1 MLVDLHVYIIPKK
14 IWKNRQNLA
23 ENEVIKQAV
32 SAGFVHVP
40 ESLTIHEL
48 RQYII
53 NICGEEENF
62 PKEFNYLRSV
72 GRCLTKVKTHQEK
85 ELKVKNYRPPMVCI
99 LLHILIISR
108 NFIHFN
114 LCSLKA
120 LKGTVFAPE
129 IYILGKHDDDD
140 EEYKKDDLVRESTMS
155 ASIMSSPNWIK
166 PMDEPSLLH
175 PLFNHNHIQQI
186 SSVTPTLSNKRHS
199 IRSNESNIQN
209 SAKLREEQERLYLL
223 QKELARK
230 RHELEDQHK
239 KEKAAIKIQT
249 AFRNY
254 RHRHHIKQQQQQEA
268 DAIEYERSQ
277 KERRKLTY
285 RKYND
290 NNKTYDVTKSSNRLE
305 TLKAKR
311 IVIENNRVLIV
322 NRLRE
327 LLNEITVRRREET
340 DLRRQKYFIEKNQI
354 TTWNKKDGITSKNPV
369 NLQIK
374 FEQTVHRLNDA
385 TKV

>member
-1 MLVDLHVYIIPKK
+1 
-14 IWKNRQNLA
+14 
-23 ENEVIKQAV
+23 
-32 SAGFVHVP
+32 
-40 ESLTIHEL
+40 
-48 RQYII
+48 
-53 NICGEEENF
+53 
-62 PKEFNYLRSV
+62 
-72 GRCLTKVKTHQEK
+72 
-85 ELKVKNYRPPMVCI
+85 
-99 LLHILIISR
+99 
-108 NFIHFN
+108 
-114 LCSLKA
+114 
-120 LKGTVFAPE
+120 
-129 IYILGKHDDDD
+129 
-140 EEYKKDDLVRESTMS
+140 
-155 ASIMSSPNWIK
+155 
-166 PMDEPSLLH
+166 
-175 PLFNHNHIQQI
+175 
-186 SSVTPTLSNKRHS
+186 
-199 IRSNESNIQN
+199 
-209 SAKLREEQERLYLL
+209 
-223 QKELARK
+223 
-230 RHELEDQHK
+230 
-239 KEKAAIKIQT
+239 
-249 AFRNY
+249 
-254 RHRHHIKQQQQQEA
+254 A

>member
-1 MLVDLHVYIIPKK
+1 MQSQIENQRSILHADLISIDRPDTSQLVDLHVYIIPKK

-53 NICGEEENF
+53 NICGDEENF
-62 PKEFNYLRSV
+62 PKEFSYLRSV

-108 NFIHFN
+108 SFIHFN

-120 LKGTVFAPE
+120 LKGTVRLILVLLSRNVIRILLY

-186 SSVTPTLSNKRHS
+186 SSVTPTLSK
-199 IRSNESNIQN
+199 N

-254 RHRHHIKQQQQQEA
+254 RHRHHIKQQQQQE
-268 DAIEYERSQ
+268 
-277 KERRKLTY
+277 
-285 RKYND
+285 
-290 NNKTYDVTKSSNRLE
+290 
-305 TLKAKR
+305 
-311 IVIENNRVLIV
+311 
-322 NRLRE
+322 
-327 LLNEITVRRREET
+327 
-340 DLRRQKYFIEKNQI
+340 
-354 TTWNKKDGITSKNPV
+354 
-369 NLQIK
+369 
-374 FEQTVHRLNDA
+374 
-385 TKV
+385 